1 MKITYASIKML
12 NRILNLHLGQFLGR
26 GWYVVIALLLIP
38 FALQLSYAEF
48 SENSLTIV
56 VSSNGMVKVIEK
68 ITPRV
73 TVSSINI
80 PVISNKISNV
90 LVTDEKNTVL
100 NTVQN
105 GNTIRID
112 SLGASHVTLTYSA
125 KILEK
130 TSGIWNLAYN
140 GHIVSTIILP
150 HISDIISVNNIPL
163 DIKDDTVMMP
173 TGEISLSYTVRAV
186 STNNFVASWNNSNY
200 PVNIITS
207 SKVDNFG
214 FVQNSKTISLT
225 VDNAAPML
233 VIIPK
238 LLLGGPYGVQLND
251 HPIEFKEYYQNSTH
265 SWLKIDPTSSGS
277 IKIIG
282 TSAIP
287 EFPIALLV
295 MLIAVTLTVTF
306 YRIKPIKI

>member
-1 MKITYASIKML
+1 MIKML
-12 NRILNLHLGQFLGR
+12 SRILNLHLRQFLVHD
-26 GWYVVIALLLIP
+26 WYVVIALLLIP
-38 FALQLSYAEF
+38 FALPLSYAEF

-56 VSSNGMVKVIEK
+56 ISSAGTVNVIEK
-68 ITPRV
+68 INPRV
-73 TVSSINI
+73 TVSSITV
-80 PVISNKISNV
+80 PVISNKTSNV
-90 LVTDEKNTVL
+90 LATDEKNIVL
-100 NTVQN
+100 STVQN

-125 KILEK
+125 NILEK

-140 GHIVSTIILP
+140 GNIVSTVILP
-150 HISDIISVNNIPL
+150 HISNIISVNNIPL
-163 DIKDDTVMMP
+163 DIRDDTIMMP
-173 TGEISLSYTVRAV
+173 AGEVSLSYTVRTV
-186 STNNFVASWNNSNY
+186 STNNFIAAWNNSNY
-200 PVNIITS
+200 PVKIITA

-225 VDNAAPML
+225 VDNNAPML
-233 VIIPK
+233 VIISK
-238 LLLGGPYGVQLND
+238 LLLGGPYRVQLNE

-306 YRIKPIKI
+306 YRIKPTKI

>member
-1 MKITYASIKML
+1 MA
-12 NRILNLHLGQFLGR
+12 
-26 GWYVVIALLLIP
+26 
-38 FALQLSYAEF
+38 
-48 SENSLTIV
+48 
-56 VSSNGMVKVIEK
+56 KVIEK
-68 ITPRV
+68 INPRV
-73 TVSSINI
+73 TVSSINV

-90 LVTDEKNTVL
+90 LATDEKNTVL
-100 NTVQN
+100 STVQN
-105 GNTIRID
+105 VNTIRVD

-140 GHIVSTIILP
+140 GHILSTIILP
-150 HISDIISVNNIPL
+150 HISDIVSVNNIPL

-173 TGEISLSYTVRAV
+173 AGEISLSYTVRTV
-186 STNNFVASWNNSNY
+186 STNDFVASWNNSNY
-200 PVNIITS
+200 PVKIITA

-225 VDNAAPML
+225 VDNNAPIL
-233 VIIPK
+233 VIISK
-238 LLLGGPYGVQLND
+238 SLLGGPYGVQLND
-251 HPIEFKEYYQNSTH
+251 HPIEFKEYYENSTH

-287 EFPIALLV
+287 EFPVTYLVLIISIAS
-295 MLIAVTLTVTF
+295 LIVF
-306 YRIKPIKI
+306 FKIPSALKF

>member
-1 MKITYASIKML
+1 MIKML
-12 NRILNLHLGQFLGR
+12 SRILNLHLEQFLVR
-26 GWYVVIALLLIP
+26 GWYAVIALLLIP
-38 FALQLSYAEF
+38 FALPLSYAEF

-56 VSSNGMVKVIEK
+56 VSSSGMAKVIEK

-80 PVISNKISNV
+80 PVISNKTSNV
-90 LVTDEKNTVL
+90 IATDEKNTVL
-100 NTVQN
+100 STVQN

-112 SLGASHVTLTYSA
+112 SLGASHVTLAYSA
-125 KILEK
+125 NILEK
-130 TSGIWNLAYN
+130 TSGIWNLVYN
-140 GHIVSTIILP
+140 GHIVSTVILP
-150 HISDIISVNNIPL
+150 HISDIISVNNIPI
-163 DIKDDTVMMP
+163 DIKDDTVTMP
-173 TGEISLSYTVRAV
+173 AGEVSLSYTVRTV

-200 PVNIITS
+200 PVKIITA

-214 FVQNSKTISLT
+214 FLQNSKTISLT
-225 VDNAAPML
+225 VDNNAPML
-233 VIIPK
+233 IIISK
-238 LLLGGPYGVQLND
+238 SLLGGPYGVQLND

-287 EFPIALLV
+287 EFPVVLIV
-295 MLIAVTLTVTF
+295 MLVAVTLTVTF